1 MDNLLAFADSSIE
14 SRTIDLACYMIENKT
29 TIREAAAKFGISKSV
44 AHEDLSY
51 RLPSLNPALY
61 AELRPLLDQNFAE
74 RQIRGGRAKQRIL
87 REQKAA
93 RRVDL

>member
-1 MDNLLAFADSSIE
+1 MTNFLTIEDSSVE
-14 SRTIDLACYMIENKT
+14 SRTIDLACHMIENRT

-44 AHEDLSY
+44 AHEDLSR

-74 RQIRGGRAKQRIL
+74 RQIRGGRATQRIL
-87 REQKAA
+87 REK
-93 RRVDL
+93 RGSR